1 MKPTSYCRT
10 CLKNVI
16 SFTFLLL
23 ILLLLSL
30 PSQATSSQGE
40 NVRILTLEE
49 ALQIAS
55 ENNKDIQ
62 KAQEFRNWVEG
73 RYVEERAA
81 ALPQFTILSGATMD
95 RDESQKAFGSDF
107 SVKRNS
113 GSAELGLSQSLFTW
127 GQTAAAIRAAKV
139 GFATADDQLR
149 IFRQAAFRDV
159 SAAFYNI
166 LLAKELHKI
175 AVLDLEQKGHHLD
188 EARKRFSAGVA
199 TDYDVLAARVT
210 EENARPEVIRAE
222 NLIRIARER
231 LRFLLGA
238 NGPDIDV
245 KGSLQ
250 ISMSPYP
257 TFEEALETAINNR
270 PELSD
275 LRHRRQIGE
284 ELVKIA
290 QAGDKPRVD
299 LKAGYGWRYLDLGSG
314 QNANGAAWLVG
325 LFLTYPIFDGFRTQ
339 GQVSQAKSNVNTLKI
354 EEAKLVDG
362 IRLEVRDAGYV
373 LKESEETIKALS
385 GTVEQAERLL
395 LMSEKGYEFGVKTRL
410 DVDDAQ
416 FNLTSARGT
425 LARAQR
431 NYLVFRVN
439 YEYVMGILGEEESQ
453 NQIKNS
459 KIKTQSLNYNP

>member
-1 MKPTSYCRT
+1 MKATSCRRI
-10 CLKNVI
+10 CLKNLIPV
-16 SFTFLLL
+16 TFLPL
-23 ILLLLSL
+23 ILSLLFF
-30 PSQATSSQGE
+30 PSPAAWGQEE
-40 NVRILTLEE
+40 NVRVLTLEE
-49 ALQIAS
+49 ALQITS
-55 ENNKDIQ
+55 ESNKDIQ
-62 KAQEFRNWVEG
+62 KALEYRNWVEG

-95 RDESQKAFGSDF
+95 KDESQKAFGSDF
-107 SVKRNS
+107 SVRRNS
-113 GSAELGLSQSLFTW
+113 GSAELGLSQALFTW

-139 GFATADDQLR
+139 GLATADDQLR
-149 IFRQAAFRDV
+149 IFQQAAFRDV

-166 LLAKELHKI
+166 LLAKELHRI
-175 AVLDLEQKGHHLD
+175 AVLDLEQKTRHLD
-188 EARKRFSAGVA
+188 EARKRFTAGVA

-210 EENARPEVIRAE
+210 AANAQPEVIRAE

-238 NGPDIDV
+238 DGPDIDV
-245 KGSLQ
+245 RGDLQ
-250 ISMSPYP
+250 TSMSPYP
-257 TFEEALETAINNR
+257 TFEEALETAVNNR

-275 LRHRRQIGE
+275 LRHRKQIGE
-284 ELVKIA
+284 EIVKIV

-299 LKAGYGWRYLDLGSG
+299 LKAAYGWRYLDLGSG

-325 LFLTYPIFDGFRTQ
+325 VYLTYPIFDGFRTQ
-339 GQVSQAKSNVNTLKI
+339 GQVSQAKSNVTTLKI
-354 EEAKLVDG
+354 EEAKLLDG

-425 LARAQR
+425 MARAQR
-431 NYLVFRVN
+431 NYLVSRVN
-439 YEYVMGILGEEESQ
+439 YEYVMGILGEKETQ
-453 NQIKNS
+453 NS
-459 KIKTQSLNYNP
+459 KVKIQTSSAKR